1 MRKSRKRYMI
11 VIGGV
16 GCCIGIALIVIILMV
31 NSQNLQPTTANS
43 ASIGSA
49 SIGGLPINTTA
60 PDFKLFDIEKGE
72 ISKELLKGKPLFIFF
87 TTTWCTP
94 CQVGAKQLAKY
105 YDETN
110 AGFNVLIIFVDPT
123 EDYKELVKWRQQYG
137 RDSWY
142 IVKDNEQRAVKDY
155 NIRYLDSKYVL
166 DKDGIVRY
174 FDIRP
179 LSYITAKNVLE
190 PLLR

>member
-1 MRKSRKRYMI
+1 MKSRKRYMI
-11 VIGGV
+11 VIGV

-31 NSQNLQPTTANS
+31 NSQNLQPTPTTAPTTAN
-43 ASIGSA
+43 SA